1 MKRSVA
7 IGSVLLLLVILGAFL
22 LGDGDKRRRE
32 RGRLRPAP
40 VGAGADRGDSDPNE
54 RVLDEL
60 RQPKAPV
67 DIELGSR
74 PLPRSLQGADVPGGL
89 GVDADGNL
97 IVAPGVRVLFDH
109 FLSAVGEE
117 PLEVIRGRI
126 IAEIRRRLPPK
137 AQVQAI
143 DLLDRY
149 LEYRERARE
158 LYTAGASDNLDARLQ
173 QIRDLRRDVFG
184 EKDAEGL
191 FGAEEAVDYV
201 AAAQVE
207 IAKDKSIP
215 EEERQ
220 RRIAALAQQ
229 LPEEVRQAREEVMK
243 PQRFFAEQEQL
254 RARGAS
260 PQEVRALRER
270 YWGAEAADRLEQVDQ
285 EETEFQGRVDAFR
298 AERAKIEAN
307 AALPPEE
314 RQRQIDE
321 LARARFSEPERLRLE
336 ALDRIEQEGEA
347 GAEEVEAVEG
357 EVE

>member
-1 MKRSVA
+1 
-7 IGSVLLLLVILGAFL
+7 
-22 LGDGDKRRRE
+22 
-32 RGRLRPAP
+32 
-40 VGAGADRGDSDPNE
+40 
-54 RVLDEL
+54 
-60 RQPKAPV
+60 
-67 DIELGSR
+67 
-74 PLPRSLQGADVPGGL
+74 
-89 GVDADGNL
+89 
-97 IVAPGVRVLFDH
+97 
-109 FLSAVGEE
+109 
-117 PLEVIRGRI
+117 
-126 IAEIRRRLPPK
+126 
-137 AQVQAI
+137 
-143 DLLDRY
+143 
-149 LEYRERARE
+149 
-158 LYTAGASDNLDARLQ
+158 
-173 QIRDLRRDVFG
+173 
-184 EKDAEGL
+184 
-191 FGAEEAVDYV
+191 
-201 AAAQVE
+201 
-207 IAKDKSIP
+207 
-215 EEERQ
+215 
-220 RRIAALAQQ
+220 
-229 LPEEVRQAREEVMK
+229 MK